1 QQKIQAFK
9 EATRSKENDRE
20 VSKRLLRASKY
31 AAAASTER
39 CDMERE
45 AACWGKVSGN
55 FQIKMMAAFIK
66 TENVPYWNS
75 PARLPQTQEYGLS
88 SGKCPSDQLRATS
101 ANTGTIE
108 SS

>member
-1 QQKIQAFK
+1 MPS
-9 EATRSKENDRE
+9 T
-20 VSKRLLRASKY
+20 KRCVIES
-31 AAAASTER
+31 AAA
-39 CDMERE
+39 C
-45 AACWGKVSGN
+45 CGKVSGN
-55 FQIKMMAAFIK
+55 FQIRTTAAFTK

-101 ANTGTIE
+101 ANTGRID